1 MIKIS
6 EDFFSNSSMFSPT
19 RSSILPEEV
28 KNPRYGYSPRLEE
41 FRYENVFTGAELN
54 ANLVMHKTELEFRK
68 NPRAIQRAEI
78 LSPVLGFG
86 PIGIDGYPFG
96 LKAQFVPMYMLEN
109 FLKTTIRTPIT
120 PLLYMKVL
128 REYNIRHDLN
138 EMYLRPLD
146 CFYIPDYT
154 GIPIVEKFYH
164 PLSLSAYDKY
174 LSKYS
179 NETLAVWENINLA
192 MFSTAN
198 FRTLPLRE
206 LQRILLYLNKHY
218 VNADN
223 SPIKVYERDFPQNS
237 PLTET
242 FIGAKREAW
251 ICAIFNE
258 LEKREKEYKT
268 LIEKPE
274 NVLFTI

>member
-6 EDFFSNSSMFSPT
+6 EDFFSNSSIFSSN
-19 RSSILPEEV
+19 RSNTLPEEV

-41 FRYENVFTGAELN
+41 FRYENVYEGSTLKENLIMHEFALEL
-54 ANLVMHKTELEFRK
+54 RK
-68 NPRAIQRAEI
+68 NPRAMQRAEI
-78 LSPVLGFG
+78 LSPTLGFG
-86 PIGIDGYPFG
+86 PIGVNGYPFA
-96 LKAQFVPMYMLEN
+96 LKAQFVPMYMLEH
-109 FLKTTIRTPIT
+109 FLKTAVRTPIT
-120 PLLYMKVL
+120 LLLYMKVL

-146 CFYIPDYT
+146 PFYIPDYCDN
-154 GIPIVEKFYH
+154 PIVERFYH

-179 NETLAVWENINLA
+179 DETLAAWENINLTI
-192 MFSTAN
+192 FSTAS

-218 VNADN
+218 VDADN
-223 SPIKVYERDFPQNS
+223 SKISLYERDFHENS
-237 PLTET
+237 TITET
-242 FIGAKREAW
+242 FIGAKREIW

-258 LEKREKEYKT
+258 LEKREKEYKA

>member
-6 EDFFSNSSMFSPT
+6 EDFFSNSGIFSLKQ
-19 RSSILPEEV
+19 SSVIPEEV

-41 FRYENVFTGAELN
+41 FRYENVYEGSALKE
-54 ANLVMHKTELEFRK
+54 NLIMHASALEFRK
-68 NPRAIQRAEI
+68 NPRAMQRAEI
-78 LSPVLGFG
+78 LSPTLGFG
-86 PIGIDGYPFG
+86 PIGVDGYPFA
-96 LKAQFVPMYMLEN
+96 LKAQFVPMYMLEH
-109 FLKTTIRTPIT
+109 FLKTAVRTPIT

-146 CFYIPDYT
+146 PFYIPDCT
-154 GIPIVEKFYH
+154 GIPIVERFYN

-174 LSKYS
+174 LFKYS
-179 NETLAVWENINLA
+179 NRTLEAWESMNLSI
-192 MFSTAN
+192 FSKN

-218 VNADN
+218 VNADD
-223 SPIKVYERDFPQNS
+223 SEISEYERDFHENS
-237 PLTET
+237 PLTKT
-242 FIGAKREAW
+242 FIRAKGEIW

-258 LEKREKEYKT
+258 LEKREKEYEA
-268 LIEKPE
+268 LIKKPE

>member
-6 EDFFSNSSMFSPT
+6 EDFFSNSGIFSPMW
-19 RSSILPEEV
+19 SSILPEEV
-28 KNPRYGYSPRLEE
+28 KNPRYGYSPRLDE
-41 FRYENVFTGAELN
+41 FRYENVYEGSALKE
-54 ANLVMHKTELEFRK
+54 NLIMHASQLEFRK

-78 LSPVLGFG
+78 LSSTLGFG
-86 PIGIDGYPFG
+86 PIGVDGYPFA
-96 LKAQFVPMYMLEN
+96 LKAQFVPMYMLEH
-109 FLKTTIRTPIT
+109 FLKTTVRTPIT

-164 PLSLSAYDKY
+164 PLSLTAYDKH
-174 LSKYS
+174 LSKY
-179 NETLAVWENINLA
+179 NKETLDSWENVNLSI
-192 MFSTAN
+192 FSTT
-198 FRTLPLRE
+198 FRELPLKE

-223 SPIKVYERDFPQNS
+223 SEISEYEKDFHENS
-237 PLTET
+237 PLIET
-242 FIGAKREAW
+242 FIGVKKEIW

-258 LEKREKEYKT
+258 FERREKEYKA

>member
-6 EDFFSNSSMFSPT
+6 EDFFSNSGIFSPM
-19 RSSILPEEV
+19 RSSVIPEEV

-41 FRYENVFTGAELN
+41 FRYENVYTGSELN

-68 NPRAIQRAEI
+68 NPRATQRAEI
-78 LSPVLGFG
+78 LSPTLGFG
-86 PIGIDGYPFG
+86 PIGVDGYPFA
-96 LKAQFVPMYMLEN
+96 LKAQFVPMYMLEH
-109 FLKTTIRTPIT
+109 FLKTTVRTPIT
-120 PLLYMKVL
+120 PLLYIKIL

-146 CFYIPDYT
+146 PFYIPDYCD
-154 GIPIVEKFYH
+154 ISIVERYYH
-164 PLSLSAYDKY
+164 PLSLTAYDKY
-174 LSKYS
+174 LSKYDK
-179 NETLAVWENINLA
+179 ETLAVWKRLNLSI
-192 MFSTAN
+192 FSTAS
-198 FRTLPLRE
+198 FRELPLRE
-206 LQRILLYLNKHY
+206 LQRILLFLNKYY
-218 VNADN
+218 VNADDSN
-223 SPIKVYERDFPQNS
+223 IKVYGRDFLPNS

-242 FIGAKREAW
+242 FIGVKKEIW

-258 LEKREKEYKT
+258 LEKREKEYKE

>member
-1 MIKIS
+1 M
-6 EDFFSNSSMFSPT
+6 
-19 RSSILPEEV
+19 LPEEV

-41 FRYENVFTGAELN
+41 FRYENVFTGSELN

-78 LSPVLGFG
+78 LSLALGFG
-86 PIGIDGYPFG
+86 PIGVDGFPFA
-96 LKAQFVPMYMLEN
+96 LKAQFVPMYMLEH
-109 FLKTTIRTPIT
+109 FLKTSVIGPIT

-146 CFYIPDYT
+146 PFYIPDYCDT
-154 GIPIVEKFYH
+154 PIVERFYH
-164 PLSLSAYDKY
+164 PLSLTAYDKY
-174 LSKYS
+174 LSKYN
-179 NETLAVWENINLA
+179 NETLAIWENINLSI
-192 MFSTAN
+192 FNTLS

-218 VNADN
+218 VDADD
-223 SPIKVYERDFPQNS
+223 SPIKVYERDFPENS

-258 LEKREKEYKT
+258 LEKREKEYKA

>member
-6 EDFFSNSSMFSPT
+6 EDFFSNSGIFSPM
-19 RSSILPEEV
+19 RSSMLPEEV

-41 FRYENVFTGAELN
+41 FRYENVFTGSELN

-68 NPRAIQRAEI
+68 NPIAIQRGEI
-78 LSPVLGFG
+78 LSPTLGFG
-86 PIGIDGYPFG
+86 PIGVDGYPFA
-96 LKAQFVPMYMLEN
+96 LKAQFVPMYMLEH
-109 FLKTTIRTPIT
+109 FLKTTVRTPIT

-146 CFYIPDYT
+146 HFYIPDYT

-164 PLSLSAYDKY
+164 PLSLAAYDKY
-174 LSKYS
+174 LPKYD
-179 NETLAVWENINLA
+179 NETLAAWENMNLA
-192 MFSTAN
+192 IFNTVS

-206 LQRILLYLNKHY
+206 LQRILLFLNKY
-218 VNADN
+218 YIDADN
-223 SPIKVYERDFPQNS
+223 SPIKVYERDFPENS
-237 PLTET
+237 PLTEH
-242 FIGAKREAW
+242 FIGVKKEIW

-258 LEKREKEYKT
+258 LEKREKEYKA